1 MIVQGYDVTF
11 ATLFIGVGICLSLI
25 MSLSWAIAI
34 RSGKSGW
41 VDAIWSFAVG
51 VAGVAVALV
60 PLPGW
65 QQAPTR
71 PAIVALLAA
80 IWSIRLGL
88 HIVVR
93 TLGGGDDPRYAQL
106 RSEWGKAFPRRLF
119 WFLQI
124 QAGAALL
131 LSLSIFVAARNPAPQ
146 LWISDW
152 VGIAILVI
160 AILGEGLADRQL
172 ARFRENPANKG
183 KVCDVGLWGLS
194 RHPNYFFEWFGWL
207 AYAAIALDLTGVY
220 PWGWVA
226 ITGPIF
232 MYWLL
237 VHVSGI
243 PPLEAHMLK
252 SRGEKFRAYQAR
264 VNAFWPGPPRHTAPK
279 TSKGRAS

>member
-11 ATLFIGVGICLSLI
+11 ASLFFGAAICLSLVMAI
-25 MSLSWAIAI
+25 AWAIAI

-51 VAGVAVALV
+51 AAGIAMAIV

-65 QQAPTR
+65 QQSTTR
-71 PAIVALLAA
+71 PVIVALLAA

-93 TLGGGDDPRYAQL
+93 TLHGGDDPRYAQL
-106 RSEWGKAFPRRLF
+106 RSEWGKDFPRRLF
-119 WFLQI
+119 LFLQV

-131 LSLSIFVAARNPAPQ
+131 LVLSIFAAARNPVPHLQ
-146 LWISDW
+146 IGDW
-152 VGIAILVI
+152 LGIAIMAI

-172 ARFRENPANKG
+172 ARFRQAPASRG
-183 KVCDVGLWGLS
+183 KVCDVGLWSLS

-207 AYAAIALDLTGVY
+207 AYVAIALDMTGAY

-226 ITGPIF
+226 ISGPLF

-264 VNAFWPGPPRHTAPK
+264 VNAFWPGPPRNIPPQ
-279 TSKGRAS
+279 TSKGQAS

>member
-11 ATLFIGVGICLSLI
+11 ASLFISVGICLSLG
-25 MSLSWAIAI
+25 MSIAWAIAI

-51 VAGVAVALV
+51 GAGIAMALV
-60 PLPGW
+60 PLSGW
-65 QQAPTR
+65 QQSPTR
-71 PAIVALLAA
+71 PVIVALLAA
-80 IWSIRLGL
+80 IWSLRLGW
-88 HIVVR
+88 HIVAR
-93 TLGGGDDPRYAQL
+93 TLHGGDDPRYAQL
-106 RSEWGKAFPRRLF
+106 RSEWGRDFPRRLF
-119 WFLQI
+119 LFLQV

-131 LSLSIFVAARNPAPQ
+131 LSLSIFAAARNPISQ
-146 LWISDW
+146 LQIGDW
-152 VGIAILVI
+152 LGVAILVA
-160 AILGEGLADRQL
+160 AILGEGLADHQL
-172 ARFRENPANKG
+172 ARFRQDPANRE

-207 AYAAIALDLTGVY
+207 AYVAIALDLTGAY

-226 ITGPIF
+226 LSGPIF

-264 VNAFWPGPPRHTAPK
+264 VNAFWPGPSRNVPPQ
-279 TSKGRAS
+279 TSKGRVS

>member
-1 MIVQGYDVTF
+1 MTF
-11 ATLFIGVGICLSLI
+11 AALFVGVGICLSLA
-25 MSLSWAIAI
+25 MSTAWFVAI
-34 RSGKSGW
+34 RSGKSGC

-51 VAGVAVALV
+51 AAGIAMALV

-65 QQAPTR
+65 QQSLTR
-71 PAIVALLAA
+71 PVIVALLAA

-88 HIVVR
+88 HIAVR
-93 TLGGGDDPRYAQL
+93 TLRGGDDPRYAQL
-106 RSEWGKAFPRRLF
+106 RSEWGKDFPRRLF

-131 LSLSIFVAARNPAPQ
+131 LAVSIFAAARNPAPQ
-146 LWISDW
+146 LQIGDW
-152 VGIAILVI
+152 LGIAILVI

-172 ARFRENPANKG
+172 GRFRENPANKG
-183 KVCDVGLWGLS
+183 RVCDVGLWGLS
-194 RHPNYFFEWFGWL
+194 RHPNYFFEWLGWL
-207 AYAAIALDLTGVY
+207 AYVAIALDFNGSY

-226 ITGPIF
+226 VSGPLF

-252 SRGEKFRAYQAR
+252 TRGETFRAYQAR
-264 VNAFWPGPPRHTAPK
+264 VNAFWPGPRHIPTQ
-279 TSKGRAS
+279 TSKGQAS

>member
-1 MIVQGYDVTF
+1 MTF
-11 ATLFIGVGICLSLI
+11 ATLFVCVGICLSLA
-25 MSLSWAIAI
+25 MSAAWAIAI

-51 VAGVAVALV
+51 AAGIAMALV

-65 QQAPTR
+65 QQSATR
-71 PAIVALLAA
+71 PVIVALLAA

-88 HIVVR
+88 HISAR
-93 TLGGGDDPRYAQL
+93 TLSGGDDPRYAQL
-106 RSEWGKAFPRRLF
+106 RGEWGEDFPRRLF
-119 WFLQI
+119 LFLQV

-131 LSLSIFVAARNPAPQ
+131 LALSIFAAARNPAPQ
-146 LWISDW
+146 LQIGDW
-152 VGIAILVI
+152 LGIAILVI

-172 ARFRENPANKG
+172 ARFRADPANRG
-183 KVCDVGLWGLS
+183 KICDVGLWGLS

-207 AYAAIALDLTGVY
+207 AYVAIALDFAGAY
-220 PWGWVA
+220 PWGWLA
-226 ITGPIF
+226 ASGPLF

-264 VNAFWPGPPRHTAPK
+264 VNAFWPGPPRHTPTQA
-279 TSKGRAS
+279 SKGRAS

>member
-1 MIVQGYDVTF
+1 MTF
-11 ATLFIGVGICLSLI
+11 AILFVGVGICLSLV
-25 MSLSWAIAI
+25 MSIAWAIAL

-51 VAGVAVALV
+51 AAGIAMALV
-60 PLPGW
+60 PLSGW
-65 QQAPTR
+65 QHAGTR
-71 PAIVALLAA
+71 AVVVALLAA
-80 IWSIRLGL
+80 IWAIRLGL
-88 HIVVR
+88 HIVGR
-93 TLGGGDDPRYAQL
+93 TLHGGDDPRYAQL
-106 RSEWGKAFPRRLF
+106 RSEWGEDFPRRLF

-124 QAGAALL
+124 QAGAAWL
-131 LSLSIFVAARNPAPQ
+131 LSLSIFAAARNPVPQ
-146 LWISDW
+146 LQIGDW
-152 VGIAILVI
+152 LGIAILVI

-207 AYAAIALDLTGVY
+207 AYVAIALDLTGAY
-220 PWGWVA
+220 AWGWVA
-226 ITGPIF
+226 VSGPLF

-243 PPLEAHMLK
+243 PPLEAYMLK
-252 SRGEKFRAYQAR
+252 SRGETFRAYQAR
-264 VNAFWPGPPRHTAPK
+264 VNAFWPGAPRHTPAQ

>member
-1 MIVQGYDVTF
+1 MIVQGYVVTF
-11 ATLFIGVGICLSLI
+11 AILFIGVGICLSFV
-25 MSLSWAIAI
+25 MSIAWTIAI

-51 VAGVAVALV
+51 AAGIAMALV

-65 QQAPTR
+65 QHSASR
-71 PAIVALLAA
+71 PVIVALLAA
-80 IWSIRLGL
+80 IWALRLGL

-93 TLGGGDDPRYAQL
+93 TLKGGDDPRYAQL
-106 RSEWGKAFPRRLF
+106 RSEWGEDFPRRLF

-124 QAGAALL
+124 QAGAAWL
-131 LSLSIFVAARNPAPQ
+131 LSLSIFAAARNPVPQ
-146 LWISDW
+146 LQIGDWI
-152 VGIAILVI
+152 GIAILAI

-172 ARFRENPANKG
+172 ARFRDNPANSG
-183 KVCDVGLWGLS
+183 KVCDAGLWGLS

-207 AYAAIALDLTGVY
+207 AYVAIALDFTGAY
-220 PWGWVA
+220 AWGWVA
-226 ITGPIF
+226 VSGPLF

-252 SRGEKFRAYQAR
+252 SRGEAFRAYQAR
-264 VNAFWPGPPRHTAPK
+264 VNAFWPGPARHIPAQ
-279 TSKGRAS
+279 TSKGQAS

>member
-1 MIVQGYDVTF
+1 MIAQGYDVTF
-11 ATLFIGVGICLSLI
+11 AILFIGVGICLSLV
-25 MSLSWAIAI
+25 MSIAWVIAI

-51 VAGVAVALV
+51 AAGIAVALV
-60 PLPGW
+60 PLPDW
-65 QQAPTR
+65 QQATTR
-71 PAIVALLAA
+71 PVIVALLAA

-88 HIVVR
+88 HIVGR
-93 TLGGGDDPRYAQL
+93 TLHGGDDPRYAQL
-106 RSEWGKAFPRRLF
+106 RSEWGEAFPRRLF

-124 QAGAALL
+124 QAAAALL
-131 LSLSIFVAARNPAPQ
+131 LALSIFTAARNPAPQ
-146 LWISDW
+146 LQIGDW
-152 VGIAILVI
+152 LGIALLVI
-160 AILGEGLADRQL
+160 AILGEGVADRQL
-172 ARFRENPANKG
+172 ARFRENLGNKG

-194 RHPNYFFEWFGWL
+194 RHPNYFFEWLGWL
-207 AYAAIALDLTGVY
+207 AYVAIALDLTGAY

-226 ITGPIF
+226 GTGPLF

-264 VNAFWPGPPRHTAPK
+264 VNAFWPGPPRHTSPQP
-279 TSKGRAS
+279 SKGPAS